1 MCNILKYRLKQLR
14 EHSKKTFRELAT
26 KCQVTE
32 MTYRN
37 WENYTIDADA
47 SIPSDKLLILADQYD
62 CQMEDLYT
70 KEYHESV
77 RGADSVISN

>member
-1 MCNILKYRLKQLR
+1 M
-14 EHSKKTFRELAT
+14 AT

-32 MTYRN
+32 VTYRT
-37 WENYTIDADA
+37 WEALTLEDEK
-47 SIPSDKLLILADQYD
+47 SIPSDKLLILADQYE

-77 RGADSVISN
+77 RGADQVISNG